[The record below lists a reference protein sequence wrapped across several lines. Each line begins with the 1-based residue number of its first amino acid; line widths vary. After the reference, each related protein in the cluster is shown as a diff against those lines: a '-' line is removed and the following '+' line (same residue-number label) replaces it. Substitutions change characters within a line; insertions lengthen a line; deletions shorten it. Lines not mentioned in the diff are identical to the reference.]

1 MRDGS
6 MCRLRKKRQ
15 DRGKG
20 HRLRTEVEAEI
31 QEEKQEEAQ
40 EQAQVQPETA
50 AQAVRHLCPAVA
62 NYNGNSLPSCSCLF
76 CINDFVVECN
86 DGGCSVQCSVVGQCI
101 ALHTREPKLAKG

>member
-6 MCRLRKKRQ
+6 MCRLREKRQ

-20 HRLRTEVEAEI
+20 HRKRTEAEAEI
-31 QEEKQEEAQ
+31 QEEKQEETQEKVQ
-40 EQAQVQPETA
+40 EQAQA
-50 AQAVRHLCPAVA
+50 LRHLCPAVA
-62 NYNGNSLPSCSCLF
+62 NYNANSLPSCSCLF